1 MPTADTPTAAQ
12 VAQLIESM
20 SNQKEDMREVK
31 ATLTSIGQSMIALAR
46 VQVSLDHHDEKIRTL
61 FTIADQNRP
70 EVVQIDKRVSSL
82 EKWNK
87 ILGVFTITALGL
99 VGWGIQSVSY
109 LYRLDGRVAMLELT
123 TNNQSMERSM
133 EVPRISGSK

>member
-1 MPTADTPTAAQ
+1 MAPVDTPTAAQ

-31 ATLTSIGQSMIALAR
+31 TTLAHIGQSIVTIAGMQRDLA
-46 VQVSLDHHDEKIRTL
+46 HMDEKVRNL
-61 FTIADQNRP
+61 YARDDQRGP
-70 EVVQIDKRVSSL
+70 EIVAVDKRVSNL

-99 VGWGIQSVSY
+99 VGWGIQSVAY
-109 LYRLDGRVAMLELT
+109 LYRLDSRVAMLELT
-123 TNNQSMERSM
+123 TKGESIERAM
-133 EVPRISGSK
+133 EVPRITGGK

>member
-46 VQVSLDHHDEKIRTL
+46 VQVSLDHHDEKIRHL
-61 FTIADQNRP
+61 SGISDIRAA
-70 EVVQIDKRVSSL
+70 EVVAVDKRVSGL

-87 ILGVFTITALGL
+87 ILGVLTVTALGL
-99 VGWGIQSVSY
+99 VGWGIQSVAY
-109 LYRLDGRVAMLELT
+109 LYRLDTRVAMLELT
-123 TNNQSMERSM
+123 TNNQQVERAMET
-133 EVPRISGSK
+133 PRITGTK